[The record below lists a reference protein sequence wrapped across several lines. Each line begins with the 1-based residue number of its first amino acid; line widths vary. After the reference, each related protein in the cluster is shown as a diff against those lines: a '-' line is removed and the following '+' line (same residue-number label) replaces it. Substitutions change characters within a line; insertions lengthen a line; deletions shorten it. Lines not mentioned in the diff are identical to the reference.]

1 VNQDIK
7 LDIIDLSYEGK
18 GIARKDNLVYFV
30 DNALDGETVIAKPY
44 ENKPKYAKAKA
55 VKILNPSQNR
65 TEPKCKVYD
74 KCGGCSLRHMTYERQ
89 LKLKKDTVI
98 TNLKR
103 MAHIEIQNL
112 IVHPNPMPDHYRN
125 KAEYQILNDQIGFY
139 ADRTHKIVTHDEC
152 LLLPKEINDIKKN
165 MERHITR
172 DITSVTIRKAD
183 DGYMVIFES
192 DKPLSA
198 EMINTL
204 KENKEVISIY
214 QRKYEKNILI
224 HGKQY
229 ITDNLC
235 GLKFQI
241 SPDSFYQVNK
251 TQTEKLYEIAK
262 QYLIKSHP
270 EDKLKNMTIL
280 DLYCGIGTIGL
291 FMADITKYIIGV
303 EIVKEAVN
311 NAKNNAKLNSIDNCE
326 FIHADVN
333 DAILQ
338 IEYDILIADPPRKG
352 LDDSVLQSI
361 RDKKPET
368 IIYISCNSSTL
379 SRDLGMLSDIYTLKE
394 IEAVD
399 MFSHTSHVE
408 TVVLMSR
415 VKEK

>member
-1 VNQDIK
+1 
-7 LDIIDLSYEGK
+7 
-18 GIARKDNLVYFV
+18 
-30 DNALDGETVIAKPY
+30 
-44 ENKPKYAKAKA
+44 
-55 VKILNPSQNR
+55 
-65 TEPKCKVYD
+65 
-74 KCGGCSLRHMTYERQ
+74 
-89 LKLKKDTVI
+89 
-98 TNLKR
+98 
-103 MAHIEIQNL
+103 MAHIDIENL
-112 IVHPNPMPDHYRN
+112 AIHPNPISDRYRN
-125 KAEYQILNDQIGFY
+125 KAEYQVCNDQIGFY
-139 ADRTHKIVTHDEC
+139 EDRTHKIVTHDEC
-152 LLLPKEINDIKKN
+152 MLLPKEINDIKKS
-165 MERHITR
+165 MEKHITK
-172 DITSVTIRKAD
+172 DMTSVTIKKAD
-183 DGYMVIFES
+183 DGYMVILES
-192 DKPLSA
+192 DKVLSRTLIA
-198 EMINTL
+198 DL
-204 KENKEVISIY
+204 KENKAIISLY
-214 QRKYEKNILI
+214 QRKNQKNYLV

-270 EDKLKNMTIL
+270 KDKLKNMTIL

-303 EIVKEAVN
+303 EIVKEAIN
-311 NAKNNAKLNSIDNCE
+311 NAKSNARLNSIENCE

-352 LDDSVLQSI
+352 LDDSVIQSI

-379 SRDLGMLSDIYTLKE
+379 ARDMGMLSDLYSLTA

-399 MFSHTSHVE
+399 MFSHTSHIE
-408 TVVLMSR
+408 TVVLLSKM
-415 VKEK
+415 